1 MGILKL
7 DFLGTILA
15 IIIEVYKSQEGDV
28 ISPWVLFLNYK
39 PPCTNPPEAVHTSI
53 KVMRGLKWN
62 YSSRLSKWLWIRQKL
77 REKGK

>member
-39 PPCTNPPEAVHTSI
+39 PCTNPPEAVHTSI
-53 KVMRGLKWN
+53 KVMRGLKLN

-77 REKGK
+77 REKWK